1 MVRSRE
7 FDPQVALGQVV
18 ELFASRGYSDTSM
31 EDIVRR
37 TGVSRY
43 GLYSTFGNKRELFEK
58 ALERFADDMGRQSF
72 LKLLEPGASL
82 EHIRRIFEERIAAM
96 CDGTEPHG
104 CLLSQTAME
113 VAPHDE
119 AIRDVLLRFLKRT
132 SKTFA
137 IGLEH
142 ARDKGEVRA
151 DPDLT
156 DGGEFLTGALFS
168 LAAMGRAGFP
178 RESLERYLDNTL
190 AAVAA

>member
-7 FDPQVALGQVV
+7 FDPHAALGQVV

-72 LKLLEPGASL
+72 LKLLEPDASL
-82 EHIRRIFEERIAAM
+82 ADIRRIFEERIAAM

-119 AIRDVLLRFLKRT
+119 EIRSVLLRFLKRM

-142 ARDKGEVRA
+142 AREKGEVRE
-151 DPDLT
+151 DLDLG
-156 DGGEFLTGALFS
+156 DGGEFLTGAMFS
-168 LAAMGRAGFP
+168 LTVMGRAGFS

-190 AAVAA
+190 AALAA